1 MNKCLEQSNA
11 EEPFDSAP
19 DILLGV
25 VRPNAENQPE
35 TKPIPIPTFAQKAK
49 QFIKNLQ

>member
-11 EEPFDSAP
+11 EEPFDSTS
-19 DILLGV
+19 DILLA
-25 VRPNAENQPE
+25 RPNAENQPE